1 MRYTILLFVFFLA
14 GSTITLKA
22 QQMNTPASQANQPI
36 DVIKI
41 YEMVVAEGYES
52 AQIYETLATENFYIS
67 NFADAKKWFEK
78 LFVLNPN
85 PEPMAYYRYAKS
97 LEALK
102 ELEKANQYLALYQ
115 SKTNK

>member
-1 MRYTILLFVFFLA
+1 MRYTVFLILSFLI
-14 GSTITLKA
+14 GSIFTLQA
-22 QQMNTPASQANQPI
+22 QQMNAPSSQANKPI

-41 YEMVVAEGYES
+41 YEMVVAEGYVS
-52 AQIYETLATENFYIS
+52 SQIYETLATENFYIS

-78 LFVLNPN
+78 LFALDSN

-115 SKTNK
+115 SKKN